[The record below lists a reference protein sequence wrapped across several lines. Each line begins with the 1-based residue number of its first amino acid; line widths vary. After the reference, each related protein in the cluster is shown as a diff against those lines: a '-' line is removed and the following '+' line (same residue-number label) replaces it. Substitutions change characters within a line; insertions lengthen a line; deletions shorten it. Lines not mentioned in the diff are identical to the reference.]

1 MPPVAQC
8 GAQLFTVTNLFLPH
22 TGLEESTAV
31 PLLPVRKP
39 RYRKVTSGGGPCD
52 DSRQTFGST
61 LQGRRVS
68 AVSIAAPSAWG
79 PRWLREQGE
88 HDPGSNGGQKGRRG
102 PGADGRSQPSLGTLQ
117 VTCAM
122 ASRPLASRQEVGSP
136 QCLAPLRCLSAL
148 ACFGSQRN
156 ESEATQPAILLVT
169 VANLS

>member
-88 HDPGSNGGQKGRRG
+88 HGPGSNGGQKGRRG

-148 ACFGSQRN
+148 ACFGSHRN